1 MSTRTPLAWK
11 NLTSS
16 WRKCLLAA
24 SGVGFAV
31 VLMFMQIGFRGAL
44 IDNNVQILAPL
55 DTSYAN
61 LAVISR
67 SRYNL
72 TTEQRFSRR
81 LLEAVAGR
89 CAGGR
94 MMPLQL
100 ERGTARIHVAG
111 RRPRPIRVM
120 AVETDV
126 PQMFRD
132 PELRQRLARARQLG
146 GALVDRRSKSMYGFA
161 SDVEE
166 LRTQYA
172 ELNGQQVP
180 LIDFFSMGTDFS
192 SDGTLLMT
200 TDVYAQYFPWRN
212 PGGEP
217 NEVIDIGL
225 IHLDAV
231 DTDALQ
237 LAAAELQDLAP
248 AQIQVMPTRDLIA
261 REKAFWLRS
270 TPIGKIFTVGVLL
283 GLVVGAII
291 CYQIQFT
298 DITDHLPE
306 FATLKAMGYPPA
318 YFVRF
323 VVAQSFYLA
332 CLGFVPG
339 ALISWGLYALL
350 TETSGLIMAMTLVR
364 ATIVFTLTLGMCVV
378 SGVFAMRKLFTT
390 DPASLF

>member
-1 MSTRTPLAWK
+1 MAIGTPLAWK

-16 WRKCLLAA
+16 WRKCMLAA
-24 SGVGFAV
+24 TGVGFAV

-44 IDNNVQILAPL
+44 IDNNVQILAPI
-55 DTSYAN
+55 DTEYAN

-67 SRYNL
+67 ARYNL

-89 CAGGR
+89 STGR
-94 MMPLQL
+94 HVMAMQL
-100 ERGTARIHVAG
+100 ERGTARIQVEG
-111 RRPRPIRVM
+111 FRPRPIRVM
-120 AVETDV
+120 AVDIEFV
-126 PQMFRD
+126 EMFEHPDLVRK
-132 PELRQRLARARQLG
+132 LRRAQQVG

-161 SDVEE
+161 KEPGQLQS
-166 LRTQYA
+166 QYA
-172 ELNGQQVP
+172 ELSGQRIP
-180 LIDFFSMGTDFS
+180 LVGFFDMGTDFT

-200 TDVYAQYFPWRN
+200 TEAYAKYFPWRN
-212 PGGEP
+212 PGGDP
-217 NEVIDIGL
+217 NDVIDIGL
-225 IHLDAV
+225 VHV
-231 DTDALQ
+231 DSSDPDALKTE
-237 LAAAELQDLAP
+237 AAKLQSIAP
-248 AQIQVMPTRDLIA
+248 DQIRVFPTRDLIA

-283 GLVVGAII
+283 GMVVGAII

-306 FATLKAMGYPPA
+306 FATLKAMGYRPG

-339 ALISWGLYALL
+339 AVVAWGLYALL
-350 TETSGLIMAMTLVR
+350 TETSGLIMAMTMAR
-364 ATIVFTLTLGMCVV
+364 GTTVFGLTLAMCVV
-378 SGVFAMRKLFTT
+378 SGMFAMRKLFTA